1 MKLSLNEKLIVL
13 LLDPEKGRILMEQN
27 RLTYSVVACLFFE
40 MKEQGLIEFGQDKL
54 RIKSFKYPKDPL
66 HENIF
71 RKMNAGKKDKKFTT
85 WMMKLS
91 WKGGFYKKQI
101 IQSLQNKHILGK
113 ERKYFMK
120 LFPYYRYYFI
130 NLTLRRKLLEKLR
143 AIVFDMVNPDQ
154 EEILILGLISIG
166 NVNKIIY
173 RNKEEKELLNKRMKI
188 LLSESSADNDIRFML
203 KKIQETARSSSAA
216 IAGA

>member
-1 MKLSLNEKLIVL
+1 
-13 LLDPEKGRILMEQN
+13 
-27 RLTYSVVACLFFE
+27 
-40 MKEQGLIEFGQDKL
+40 
-54 RIKSFKYPKDPL
+54 
-66 HENIF
+66 
-71 RKMNAGKKDKKFTT
+71 
-85 WMMKLS
+85 
-91 WKGGFYKKQI
+91 
-101 IQSLQNKHILGK
+101 
-113 ERKYFMK
+113 MK